1 MPART
6 SRLQL
11 PFAAAAL
18 FTVTLLLGPPGK
30 SASPEEFHANVVNG
44 RLTSGFPAAGA
55 LLLGDEATA
64 VTWCSG
70 VLIGCDTFLTAAH
83 CVCDTNGADC
93 QGARAPSPFGR
104 LVYLQH
110 AGFFRATSIRVH
122 PDYQFPR
129 ADLAVIK
136 LTTPVTGI
144 APAPLALTPPT
155 PGVTGTIVGF
165 GRTGGGATDVGLK
178 RSGAITT
185 APCTDGISDDTAVCW
200 NFTGTGSNS
209 CNGDSGGPLFVD
221 SGFGTV
227 VAGIA
232 SGGRNANCL
241 ADDFTFDA
249 SVAAYLPWIET
260 QGGSGLRHTTCSGVP
275 PAGDAR
281 TTILEAD
288 AGLGDD
294 APAGAHTVD
303 VPPGTNELRVALNA
317 IDDGLA
323 NFDLYVKAGRPPTTD
338 DYDCRATGGGQY
350 GYCQFLFP
358 VPGTWHVL
366 VVRVTGSGA
375 YQLTATVFG
384 GDPPV
389 CGNGVRETGE
399 DCDGDDDGACPG
411 ACNGACACGLP
422 CTEGGL
428 LPLRVRLG
436 RPFLAQAMLLNP
448 SGAYDHLDPRA
459 TDFSVT
465 VDDGG
470 APVEITIPAGDAGW
484 ARSTTRDGAYRW
496 TGRVNGARGVILKCR
511 RMHSRNWRIT
521 VKGAD
526 GSEALRRGR

>member
-30 SASPEEFHANVVNG
+30 SASPEDFHANIVNG
-44 RLTSGFPAAGA
+44 RLTAGFPAAGA
-55 LLLGDEATA
+55 LLLGDDPATA

-70 VLIGCDTFLTAAH
+70 VLIGCETFLTAAH
-83 CVCDTNGADC
+83 CVCDTNGAGC
-93 QGARAPSPFGR
+93 QGARAPSPLGR

-110 AGFFRATSIRVH
+110 AGFFRAASIRVH

-144 APAPLALTPPT
+144 APAPLALTPPA

-165 GRTGGGATDVGLK
+165 GRSGGSATDVGLK
-178 RSGAITT
+178 RSGVITT
-185 APCTDGISDDTAVCW
+185 APCTDGISDGTAICW
-200 NFTGTGSNS
+200 NFTGAGSNS

-227 VAGIA
+227 VAG
-232 SGGRNANCL
+232 
-241 ADDFTFDA
+241 
-249 SVAAYLPWIET
+249 V
-260 QGGSGLRHTTCSGVP
+260 
-275 PAGDAR
+275 
-281 TTILEAD
+281 
-288 AGLGDD
+288 
-294 APAGAHTVD
+294 
-303 VPPGTNELRVALNA
+303 
-317 IDDGLA
+317 
-323 NFDLYVKAGRPPTTD
+323 
-338 DYDCRATGGGQY
+338 ATGGGQY

-358 VPGTWHVL
+358 VPGTWHML
-366 VVRVTGSGA
+366 VARVTGSGP

-389 CGNGVRETGE
+389 CGNGLRETGE

-448 SGAYDHLDPRA
+448 SGTYDRLDPRT

-484 ARSTTRDGAYRW
+484 VRSTTRDGAYRW

-526 GSEALRRGR
+526 GTEALRRGR